1 MVVMTSCARLK
12 YLYPQ
17 YLFVWF
23 AKIKFQ
29 PAHLIGDPLDKKA
42 SLKRRPVPHL
52 AELLRRLFESH
63 KNCKRQDKPP
73 EIEVKKS

>member
-1 MVVMTSCARLK
+1 MTSWARLK

-17 YLFVWF
+17 YWFIWF

-29 PAHLIGDPLDKKA
+29 LAHLIGDPRDKKP
-42 SLKRRPVPHL
+42 SLKRRRVPHL
-52 AELLRRLFESH
+52 AELLRRLFEIH
-63 KNCKRQDKPP
+63 KNCKRQEKPP